1 MRTSKLRALLGLKPN
16 SGNSNGQATDPIDI
30 LTSATNALNNNQL
43 DPLNSIINGNK
54 QLLQFSSNKKSP
66 PSLSNNTTQLNG
78 SLNTTEVEKMLKLT
92 ESDANSMLMMT
103 NLDLI
108 TNQIDSRM
116 NNNMINKQ
124 TDEDEEMSEEEQHTS
139 VNTKLINQNGV
150 KQQQQQQVNDSD
162 TENALNEFS
171 FLTNEPSSDDQSD
184 WNYGEEKMSK
194 LKEEYIKDRKAK
206 TKQSQSQSGA
216 QQQQS
221 LTSHTVS
228 SQRPNRNALQAMI
241 ANLNESN
248 EQQKPDTIANKIDA
262 SSDPANNSSS
272 TTTSQKLNSF
282 SFPNSPKIFE
292 DDAFASDA
300 SLGELSRISV
310 NNSNI
315 SLSGINDETIIDAN
329 QRKAITTKFSLRGHF
344 DSIRCLAFHPND
356 SVLITG
362 SEDQT
367 IKLWNLERSSLSNKK

>member
-1 MRTSKLRALLGLKPN
+1 
-16 SGNSNGQATDPIDI
+16 
-30 LTSATNALNNNQL
+30 
-43 DPLNSIINGNK
+43 
-54 QLLQFSSNKKSP
+54 
-66 PSLSNNTTQLNG
+66 
-78 SLNTTEVEKMLKLT
+78 
-92 ESDANSMLMMT
+92 
-103 NLDLI
+103 
-108 TNQIDSRM
+108 
-116 NNNMINKQ
+116 MISKQ

-139 VNTKLINQNGV
+139 VNTKIINQNGV

-171 FLTNEPSSDDQSD
+171 FLSNEPSSDDQSD
-184 WNYGEEKMSK
+184 WNYGEEKMNK

-206 TKQSQSQSGA
+206 TKQSQNQSGA
-216 QQQQS
+216 QQQQQQQS

-248 EQQKPDTIANKIDA
+248 EQQKTDTIANKIDG
-262 SSDPANNSSS
+262 SSEPANNSSS

-356 SVLITG
+356 SVLVTG

>member
-1 MRTSKLRALLGLKPN
+1 
-16 SGNSNGQATDPIDI
+16 
-30 LTSATNALNNNQL
+30 
-43 DPLNSIINGNK
+43 
-54 QLLQFSSNKKSP
+54 
-66 PSLSNNTTQLNG
+66 
-78 SLNTTEVEKMLKLT
+78 
-92 ESDANSMLMMT
+92 MT

-108 TNQIDSRM
+108 TNQIDSRI
-116 NNNMINKQ
+116 NNNMISKQ

-139 VNTKLINQNGV
+139 VNTKIINQNGV

-171 FLTNEPSSDDQSD
+171 FLSNEPSSDDQSD
-184 WNYGEEKMSK
+184 WNYGEEKMNK

-206 TKQSQSQSGA
+206 TKQSQNQSGA
-216 QQQQS
+216 QQQQQQQS

-248 EQQKPDTIANKIDA
+248 EQQKTDTIANKIDG
-262 SSDPANNSSS
+262 SSEPANNSSS

-356 SVLITG
+356 SVLVTG

>member
-1 MRTSKLRALLGLKPN
+1 
-16 SGNSNGQATDPIDI
+16 
-30 LTSATNALNNNQL
+30 
-43 DPLNSIINGNK
+43 
-54 QLLQFSSNKKSP
+54 
-66 PSLSNNTTQLNG
+66 
-78 SLNTTEVEKMLKLT
+78 MLKLT

>member
-1 MRTSKLRALLGLKPN
+1 
-16 SGNSNGQATDPIDI
+16 
-30 LTSATNALNNNQL
+30 
-43 DPLNSIINGNK
+43 
-54 QLLQFSSNKKSP
+54 
-66 PSLSNNTTQLNG
+66 
-78 SLNTTEVEKMLKLT
+78 
-92 ESDANSMLMMT
+92 
-103 NLDLI
+103 
-108 TNQIDSRM
+108 
-116 NNNMINKQ
+116 MINKQ

-150 KQQQQQQVNDSD
+150 KQQQQQQQVNDSD

>member
-1 MRTSKLRALLGLKPN
+1 
-16 SGNSNGQATDPIDI
+16 
-30 LTSATNALNNNQL
+30 
-43 DPLNSIINGNK
+43 
-54 QLLQFSSNKKSP
+54 
-66 PSLSNNTTQLNG
+66 
-78 SLNTTEVEKMLKLT
+78 
-92 ESDANSMLMMT
+92 MLMMT

-108 TNQIDSRM
+108 TNQIDSRI
-116 NNNMINKQ
+116 NNNMISKQ

-139 VNTKLINQNGV
+139 VNTKIINQNGV

-171 FLTNEPSSDDQSD
+171 FLSNEPSSDDQSD
-184 WNYGEEKMSK
+184 WNYGEEKMNK

-206 TKQSQSQSGA
+206 TKQSQNQSGA
-216 QQQQS
+216 QQQQQQQS

-248 EQQKPDTIANKIDA
+248 EQQKTDTIANKIDG
-262 SSDPANNSSS
+262 SSEPANNSSS

-356 SVLITG
+356 SVLVTG

>member
-1 MRTSKLRALLGLKPN
+1 VRTSKLRALLGLKPN